1 MKFLIMARVSAE
13 PDAGVLPRDKLA
25 EAMLDF
31 DEALA
36 NAKVPVAAE
45 GLCPGYA
52 GARRCAGFWI
62 IDVSSEQEAISW
74 ALRIPRVAGGEDIE
88 IRQVNGA
95 TEIPEEMLAP
105 ERPPGQQPDYQV
117 GQRDADLNACQL
129 RRQAPQRGQHPP
141 RPAFTSGRLALNRC
155 SVRGQQRELRR
166 HENPACRHQ
175 CDARVSG
182 THAGIA
188 TFTRRGA

>member
-13 PDAGVLPRDKLA
+13 PDTGVLPRDKLA

-36 NAKVPVAAE
+36 NANVPVAAE
-45 GLCPGYA
+45 GLRPGCA
-52 GARRCAGFWI
+52 GGRRCAGFWI

-74 ALRIPRVAGGEDIE
+74 ALRIPRAAGGEDIE

-105 ERPPGQQPDYQV
+105 E
-117 GQRDADLNACQL
+117 
-129 RRQAPQRGQHPP
+129 
-141 RPAFTSGRLALNRC
+141 PAT
-155 SVRGQQRELRR
+155 REV
-166 HENPACRHQ
+166 A
-175 CDARVSG
+175 A
-182 THAGIA
+182 
-188 TFTRRGA
+188 